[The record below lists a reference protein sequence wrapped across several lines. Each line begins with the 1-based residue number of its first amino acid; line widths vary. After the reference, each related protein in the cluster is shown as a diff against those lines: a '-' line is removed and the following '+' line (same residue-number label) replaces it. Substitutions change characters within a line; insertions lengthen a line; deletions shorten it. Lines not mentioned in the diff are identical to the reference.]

1 LSNRIQ
7 AFFRSRGLSTY
18 GDLYTL
24 DGKQLQP
31 NHSTGLVAT
40 NAVAS
45 LAATDPGTHDF
56 VKALWDAP
64 IPSGQQ
70 RYYDGMLYLLS
81 MLHCSGE
88 FRIWTPR

>member
-1 LSNRIQ
+1 LSSRIQ

-24 DGKQLQP
+24 GGEQLQP
-31 NHSTGLVAT
+31 NQFTGLVAT

-45 LAATDPGTHDF
+45 LAATDPGTRDF

-70 RYYDGMLYLLS
+70 R
-81 MLHCSGE
+81 
-88 FRIWTPR
+88 